1 MGKKIKIFITQP
13 TKNEKWIKRYVEAEA
28 IKIKGWEHVKLA
40 VHNQMDLDGNR
51 LRGWVVTDIKTG
63 AAIGHSETKFDA
75 LIDAEM
81 KLSLKTHSQYDMAVE
96 LYYKKVGIESLPVL

>member
-28 IKIKGWEHVKLA
+28 IKIKGWEHIPMA
-40 VHNQMDLDGNR
+40 VHNQYDLEGNK
-51 LRGWVVTDIKTG
+51 LNLWVVTDIKTG
-63 AAIGHSETKFDA
+63 GAIGHSQTKFDA

-81 KLSLKTHSQYDMAVE
+81 KLNTGTHEEYNARVE
-96 LYYKKVGIESLPVL
+96 KYFNIVGVENLPVL